1 MKPKAHMTIELK
13 PEQEQVIG
21 QAIQAG
27 LLRDAEDIV
36 NVGVEAIKRKL
47 DARQTVAPAPPSDA
61 DQWSKDLHVWIQS
74 HPTTTP
80 LLSDEAI
87 SRDSIYGTRG
97 L

>member
-1 MKPKAHMTIELK
+1 MTIHLN

-27 LLRDAEDIV
+27 VIRDADDV
-36 NVGVEAIKRKL
+36 VDVGLETIRQRLEARL
-47 DARQTVAPAPPSDA
+47 ASRATVDAE
-61 DQWSKDLHVWIQS
+61 QWSQELHAWIHGHS
-74 HPTTTP
+74 ASTP

>member
-1 MKPKAHMTIELK
+1 MTIHLSA
-13 PEQEQVIG
+13 EQEQVIE

-27 LLRDAEDIV
+27 LIRDADDV
-36 NVGVEAIKRKL
+36 VDVGLEMI
-47 DARQTVAPAPPSDA
+47 RQRLERLASTTALDA
-61 DQWSKDLHVWIQS
+61 DQWSQQLHAWVHGHS
-74 HPTTTP
+74 ASTP

>member
-1 MKPKAHMTIELK
+1 MTIHLNA
-13 PEQEQVIG
+13 EQERVIG

-27 LLRDAEDIV
+27 VIRDADDV
-36 NVGVEAIKRKL
+36 VDVGLETIRRRLEARLAPGTAL
-47 DARQTVAPAPPSDA
+47 DAQR
-61 DQWSKDLHVWIQS
+61 WSEELHAWVHS
-74 HPTTTP
+74 HSESTP

>member
-1 MKPKAHMTIELK
+1 MTIQLN

-27 LLRDAEDIV
+27 LLASADDIIDVGIDAIRQRLQSR
-36 NVGVEAIKRKL
+36 VEANAEL
-47 DARQTVAPAPPSDA
+47 NTE
-61 DQWSKDLHVWIQS
+61 QWLQEFRAWVHS
-74 HPTTTP
+74 HSTTTP

-87 SRDSIYGTRG
+87 SRDSIYGVRG